1 MGIQNDNTNN
11 ETQKVFPVCYT
22 VALWTW
28 QGRAG
33 EIGIPLLETT
43 KNRRASVF
51 TSRNAERPWE
61 EECQGYHE
69 TVLVSRRF
77 WATVSYA
84 FIGGKHVKKWSTL
97 IGGCWIVEK
106 QNPSSLI
113 TFWCYSNMAIT
124 GRKDASRRLQ
134 PGGRRQALS
143 RAKMAKPIKLKS
155 ASTQIEFISCSE
167 KEADYIITELDR
179 IKKANYKMIVARWPL
194 SQAFVRESHFE
205 FWIRW
210 KSSSFVG
217 KLTLP

>member
-84 FIGGKHVKKWSTL
+84 FIGDKHVEKWSTL
-97 IGGCWIVEK
+97 IGGCLIVEK
-106 QNPSSLI
+106 QNPQPPHHFLI
-113 TFWCYSNMAIT
+113 LRQYGNYWTE
-124 GRKDASRRLQ
+124 
-134 PGGRRQALS
+134 RRQPTS
-143 RAKMAKPIKLKS
+143 S
-155 ASTQIEFISCSE
+155 AWRPSTSTF
-167 KEADYIITELDR
+167 
-179 IKKANYKMIVARWPL
+179 
-194 SQAFVRESHFE
+194 
-205 FWIRW
+205 
-210 KSSSFVG
+210 SS
-217 KLTLP
+217 